1 MVCIR
6 PAEPSESRDLTEL
19 AMRSKAHWGYSAE
32 FMASCRAELT
42 VAPENVANDVLSYF
56 VAEEE
61 GRRLG
66 FCALERVSLVE
77 FELEALFVE
86 PEQMGRGIGRALM
99 AHVVHFA
106 REHGAQSIL
115 IQGDPNAA
123 GFYESSGAIHV
134 GERES
139 ASIPGR
145 FLPEYRI
152 SL

>member
-1 MVCIR
+1 MVGIR
-6 PAEPSESRDLTEL
+6 PAEPSESRDLTDL
-19 AMRSKAHWGYSAE
+19 ALRSKAHWGYSAE

-42 VAPENVANDVLSYF
+42 VTPEDVANDLLSYF
-56 VAEEE
+56 VAEED

-66 FCALERVSLVE
+66 FCALERITSSE

-86 PEQMGRGIGRALM
+86 PERTGCGIGKALISH
-99 AHVVHFA
+99 AVRFA
-106 REHGAQSIL
+106 RERGAQSIL

-123 GFYESSGAIHV
+123 GFYESSGATQI

-139 ASIPGR
+139 DSIPGR

-152 SL
+152 SV

>member
-1 MVCIR
+1 MISIR
-6 PAEPSESRDLTEL
+6 PAEPSESRELTDL

-42 VAPENVANDVLSYF
+42 VTPEDVAELESPYF
-56 VAEEE
+56 VAENR
-61 GRRLG
+61 GQRLG
-66 FCALERVSLVE
+66 FCALERRNSTE

-86 PEQMGRGIGRALM
+86 PAGMGCGVGTALISH
-99 AHVVHFA
+99 AVRIA
-106 REHGAQSIL
+106 REHGAKSIL

-123 GFYESSGAIHV
+123 GFYESVGAIRV

-139 ASIPGR
+139 DSIPGR

-152 SL
+152 LL